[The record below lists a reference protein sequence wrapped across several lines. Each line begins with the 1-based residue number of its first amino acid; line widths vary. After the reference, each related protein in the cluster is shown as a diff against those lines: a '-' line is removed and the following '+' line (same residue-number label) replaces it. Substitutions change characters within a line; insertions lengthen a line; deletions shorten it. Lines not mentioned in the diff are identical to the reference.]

1 MDAHDGYRKGR
12 RDFKFD
18 FQLQQRVSHAR
29 GGRVGSVAAPLL
41 AIAMSVCVYE
51 RQRLLALLSPADTH
65 THTHTGNAYMICS
78 RKCNRL
84 RQLP

>member
-65 THTHTGNAYMICS
+65 THTGNAYMICS